1 MQFSKERKMINRQF
15 FFDHARQH
23 LFGGSLKPGPVV
35 GLTAVLDY
43 WEANSSKKDD
53 RWLAYALATAHH
65 ETDRT
70 FRGIEEYGKGRNK
83 EYGKIDPETR
93 VAYYGRGLVQL
104 TWRNNYKKMG
114 DLLGLDLVHHPEKAL
129 DIGIATK
136 VLFVG
141 MTRGTF
147 TGKKF
152 SDYFAADADDW
163 INARRIINGKDKANL
178 IAGYGKQYYAAI
190 SYTTG

>member
-1 MQFSKERKMINRQF
+1 MISRQF

-83 EYGKIDPETR
+83 NTARSIRKPAWPITD
-93 VAYYGRGLVQL
+93 
-104 TWRNNYKKMG
+104 
-114 DLLGLDLVHHPEKAL
+114 
-129 DIGIATK
+129 
-136 VLFVG
+136 
-141 MTRGTF
+141 
-147 TGKKF
+147 
-152 SDYFAADADDW
+152 AASC
-163 INARRIINGKDKANL
+163 N
-178 IAGYGKQYYAAI
+178 
-190 SYTTG
+190 